1 MKNTGELIA
10 NDSSKERIPSLLAN
24 LHRMGVTNCIVTNYD
39 GCEMKDHIKGTFFPL
54 GTKFYIIQLLYN

>member
-24 LHRMGVTNCIVTNYD
+24 LHRMGVTNCIVTHYD
-39 GCEMKDHIKGTFFPL
+39 GCELKDHIKG
-54 GTKFYIIQLLYN
+54 